1 MVVSGVRNTP
11 DRCTLQVKHGLVLP
25 CITTVYLFFGLQET
39 AKENNDNKKEE
50 DSVVNEHNNDND
62 NNSSDDSIDAVVD
75 CNKHKDKDK
84 KCERDLITGN
94 LSEENNAVT
103 SSASLQAATS
113 CSRCVE
119 EKDGGDEEEGTLYL
133 TGTKS
138 NKKPNDD
145 DADDS
150 GRSLFK
156 TLSH

>member
-1 MVVSGVRNTP
+1 MN
-11 DRCTLQVKHGLVLP
+11 
-25 CITTVYLFFGLQET
+25 
-39 AKENNDNKKEE
+39 
-50 DSVVNEHNNDND
+50 SVVNRNYND
-62 NNSSDDSIDAVVD
+62 NNVSGDDNIDAVVD

-84 KCERDLITGN
+84 KFERDLITGN

-133 TGTKS
+133 PGTKS
-138 NKKPNDD
+138 NDKPNDD